1 MKKENVIAISGINY
15 IGLSLACM
23 LALSNKVYITST
35 SDKKVDKI
43 NKRISTVKDDLIDE
57 FFRTKPLNLTATLDD
72 EAAYK
77 EADVII
83 VCNMSYYDRKTNNF
97 DTNKVEKTIEKITN
111 INKDALIVIK
121 STIPVGFTEMIR
133 KKCNNSNILVSPL
146 FARESSSLNDN
157 LNPSRIV
164 IGYPKGDKRLL
175 EKAKEFCSLLTE
187 NALKDEI
194 PVIFTGL
201 TEAEAIKLFTNAY
214 LAMRV
219 AYFNELD
226 TYSKIKNLDTKDII
240 DGICYDPRIGDYYNN
255 PSFGFGGSSLPNDS
269 MQLKANFE
277 GIPEGLISAISE
289 SNHIR
294 KDFIADDVYKMGK
307 QNSPFV
313 EPTIGVY
320 RLLMKKNS
328 DNFNLSSTKSVMKRL
343 AKKGLRVVI
352 YEPTI
357 PTDEFEG
364 FEVIASL
371 DEFLTITDVI
381 IANRYDSC
389 LDDVYDRVYTRDI
402 FDRD

>member
-1 MKKENVIAISGINY
+1 MKKETVISISGINY
-15 IGLSLACM
+15 IGLSLAC
-23 LALSNKVYITST
+23 LLSLSNKVFITST
-35 SDKKVDKI
+35 SDKKVEKI
-43 NKRISTVKDDLIDE
+43 NKRISTVKDDLIE
-57 FFRTKPLNLTATLDD
+57 EYFKTKELNLTATMDD
-72 EAAYK
+72 EEAYK
-77 EADVII
+77 NSDVII
-83 VCNMSYYDRKTNNF
+83 VANMSYYDRKTNFF
-97 DTNKVEKTIEKITN
+97 DTNKVEKTIEKITK
-111 INKDALIVIK
+111 INPEALVVIR
-121 STIPVGFTEMIR
+121 STIPVGFTEKMR
-133 KKCNNSNILVSPL
+133 NQFNNNNILVSPL
-146 FARESSSLNDN
+146 FGRESSALYDSLY
-157 LNPSRIV
+157 PSRIV
-164 IGYPKGDKRLL
+164 IGYPKGDKKLL
-175 EKAKEFCSLLTE
+175 KKAEEFCSILTE

-194 PVIFTGL
+194 PVILTGM

-226 TYSKIKNLDTKDII
+226 TYSKIKGLETKDII
-240 DGICYDPRIGDYYNN
+240 DGICYDPRIGDFYNN

-269 MQLKANFE
+269 MQLQANFE
-277 GIPEGLISAISE
+277 GMPQSLISAISE

-294 KDFIADDVYKMGK
+294 KDFIADDVYKTGK

-328 DNFNLSSTKSVMKRL
+328 DNFNLSATKSVMKRL
-343 AKKGLRVVI
+343 KAKGLRVVI

-357 PTDEFEG
+357 FTDEFEG

-402 FDRD
+402 YDRD